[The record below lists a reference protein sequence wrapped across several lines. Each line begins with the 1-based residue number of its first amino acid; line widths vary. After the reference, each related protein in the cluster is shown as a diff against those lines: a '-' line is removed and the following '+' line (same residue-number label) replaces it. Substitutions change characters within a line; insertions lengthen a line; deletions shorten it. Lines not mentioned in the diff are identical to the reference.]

1 MGADFLNRLPH
12 KLEIRKVTVP
22 IKAQPAVRAPRVKD
36 RIITTADASPI
47 ERLCVGNGLRMT
59 DQRRIFA
66 RVFSTSHDHPDI
78 EELHRRVK
86 KIDSRI
92 ALSTIYRT
100 VRLLCRKGI
109 IEKHNFGVG
118 RARLEPAPDKHH
130 DHLID
135 IPSGKVI
142 EFRSDEIQRL
152 LAKTAS
158 QLGYRIVEHRLE
170 LYAVPI
176 DDS

>member
-1 MGADFLNRLPH
+1 MKH
-12 KLEIRKVTVP
+12 
-22 IKAQPAVRAPRVKD
+22 
-36 RIITTADASPI
+36 RINITADASPI
-47 ERLCVGNGLRMT
+47 ERLCVDKGLCMT
-59 DQRRIFA
+59 EQRRIVA
-66 RVFSTSHDHPDI
+66 RVLSTTHDHPDI
-78 EELHRRVK
+78 EELHRRVR

-100 VRLLCRKGI
+100 VRLLCRNGI
-109 IEKHNFGVG
+109 IEKHKFGVG
-118 RARLEPAPDKHH
+118 RTRLAPAPDKHH

-142 EFRSDEIQRL
+142 EFRSDKIERL
-152 LAKTAS
+152 LAKTAG

-176 DDS
+176 NDD

>member
-1 MGADFLNRLPH
+1 
-12 KLEIRKVTVP
+12 
-22 IKAQPAVRAPRVKD
+22 VKNL
-36 RIITTADASPI
+36 INITADASPI
-47 ERLCVGNGLRMT
+47 ERLCVDNGLRMT
-59 DQRRIFA
+59 GQRRIVA
-66 RVFSTSHDHPDI
+66 RVLSTSHDHPDI
-78 EELHRRVK
+78 EELHRRVR

-92 ALSTIYRT
+92 SLSTIYRT
-100 VRLLCRKGI
+100 VRLFCGIGI

-130 DHLID
+130 DHLIV

-142 EFRSDEIQRL
+142 EFRSNEIERL
-152 LAKTAS
+152 LEKTAS

-176 DDS
+176 NDN